1 MVMRNSDIQDEIMNK
16 IQRKI
21 DKDIE
26 RMKQANAKNI
36 IIFFKYFFIS

>member
-1 MVMRNSDIQDEIMNK
+1 MVMKKSDIQDEIMQK

-26 RMKQANAKNI
+26 SYIMI
-36 IIFFKYFFIS
+36 VMIL